1 MQVDGDNTTSTNAKL
16 IVTGSGNVGVGTANP
31 GTTLDVNGAL
41 TNRETEVTVSG
52 NAVTIPANTSM
63 VRITGTATNSISVT
77 VPAAPKPGQRLIV
90 FNNTVGGFGSVL
102 NSISVPNGKALEF
115 VYSGGGWQSINTI
128 NAPAILPYASSSP
141 VTLTTIAGGLAGA
154 IVAAFFGD
162 KIRAFF
168 HKKRTPKEETK
179 KHPIITKLWNKYGIA
194 GLGILGTITVGAPI
208 SIAVGT
214 GLNVNLKKL
223 LLWCCLGVIIRC
235 GVFSAIGYYG
245 LQLV

>member
-1 MQVDGDNTTSTNAKL
+1 MFLK
-16 IVTGSGNVGVGTANP
+16 I
-31 GTTLDVNGAL
+31 L
-41 TNRETEVTVSG
+41 TVAGLATFEIY
-52 NAVTIPANTSM
+52 AAIPAGFAFGLSPWM
-63 VRITGTATNSISVT
+63 IFFASVT
-77 VPAAPKPGQRLIV
+77 
-90 FNNTVGGFGSVL
+90 
-102 NSISVPNGKALEF
+102 
-115 VYSGGGWQSINTI
+115 
-128 NAPAILPYASSSP
+128 
-141 VTLTTIAGGLAGA
+141 GGLAGA

-168 HKKRTPKEETK
+168 HKKKKIPVEETK
-179 KHPIITKLWNKYGIA
+179 KHPVITKLWNKYGVV

-235 GVFSAIGYYG
+235 SVFTAIGYYG